1 MVTATA
7 VVAMYRPMVLLPMRD
22 SFLKSD
28 SDATPATRE
37 VSTSGTAMSLSRF
50 MKMSPNGNNPV
61 RCEPGPL
68 ELRGGNAVDQS
79 EDHPKDDLPVEF
91 PVPFHA

>member
-1 MVTATA
+1 MCERAGEEESGRA
-7 VVAMYRPMVLLPMRD
+7 GDKGGEHAGDEGGEDQRHGNELEQIHENVA
-22 SFLKSD
+22 K
-28 SDATPATRE
+28 
-37 VSTSGTAMSLSRF
+37 
-50 MKMSPNGNNPV
+50 GNDPI